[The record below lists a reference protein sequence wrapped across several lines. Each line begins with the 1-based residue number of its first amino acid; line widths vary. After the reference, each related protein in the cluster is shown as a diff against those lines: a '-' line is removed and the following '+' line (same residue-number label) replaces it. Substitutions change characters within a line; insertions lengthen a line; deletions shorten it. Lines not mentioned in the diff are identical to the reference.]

1 MIIKSMYLTN
11 IASIAEPTFGYT
23 VLMGGNAQFSYVTLY
38 ESFIHQEHGSTIIVA
53 RKKLDI

>member
-1 MIIKSMYLTN
+1 LFSN
-11 IASIAEPTFGYT
+11 I
-23 VLMGGNAQFSYVTLY
+23 Y